1 MVARPGA
8 IVSRRPNSGGI
19 PSGAIHHHCTVIC
32 STVRHRTAILR
43 PLETHEL
50 RVRVLLG
57 APRRGQQI
65 DKEGQDVKG
74 EDEGDDPFEY
84 GSHILPAVEGSDDE
98 DDGEDYL
105 DDDEDELEP
114 EGEAQ
119 DAVLAEMHAEA
130 LVLGADEDGADDVA
144 GHEEEEE
151 AVV

>member
-1 MVARPGA
+1 M
-8 IVSRRPNSGGI
+8 
-19 PSGAIHHHCTVIC
+19 
-32 STVRHRTAILR
+32 
-43 PLETHEL
+43 
-50 RVRVLLG
+50 LLG

-84 GSHILPAVEGSDDE
+84 GSHILPAVEGGDDE

-105 DDDEDELEP
+105 DDDEDEFKP

-130 LVLGADEDGADDVA
+130 LVLGADKDGADDVA

>member
-1 MVARPGA
+1 M
-8 IVSRRPNSGGI
+8 
-19 PSGAIHHHCTVIC
+19 
-32 STVRHRTAILR
+32 
-43 PLETHEL
+43 
-50 RVRVLLG
+50 LLG

-84 GSHILPAVEGSDDE
+84 GSHILPAVEGGDDE

-105 DDDEDELEP
+105 DDDEDEFEP